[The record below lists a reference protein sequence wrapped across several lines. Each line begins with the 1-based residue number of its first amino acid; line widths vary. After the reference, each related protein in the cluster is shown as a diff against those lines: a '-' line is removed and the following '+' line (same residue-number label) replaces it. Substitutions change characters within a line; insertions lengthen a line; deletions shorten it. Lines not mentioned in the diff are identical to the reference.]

1 MGYTRDL
8 LHGLAQLLA
17 ADGVGVYRDTGV
29 YADSETGIVI
39 GTVPQNPPA
48 VVALIPY
55 PLTDDATLSDSVLG
69 LQVRC
74 RSAGSDPRVV
84 SDMTD
89 AVFDSLQSHPGA
101 DLSTTARLLIAERVS
116 GVPLGEDAN
125 GRSEAADSY
134 QLTLHRPS
142 RHRT

>member
-29 YADSETGIVI
+29 YTDAETGIVI
-39 GTVPQNPPA
+39 GRVPQSPPA
-48 VVALIPY
+48 IVALIPY
-55 PLTDDATLSDSVLG
+55 PLTDDPTLSDSVLG
-69 LQVRC
+69 LQLRFRVD
-74 RSAGSDPRVV
+74 GYDPRDV
-84 SDMTD
+84 TD
-89 AVFDSLQSHPGA
+89 LADAAFDSLQGHPGA
-101 DLSTTARLLIAERVS
+101 NLSPTARLLIAERTS
-116 GVPLGEDAN
+116 GVPLGEDSN
-125 GRSEAADSY
+125 GRPEWSDSY

>member
-29 YADSETGIVI
+29 YADTETGIVI

-55 PLTDDATLSDSVLG
+55 PLTDDPTLSDSVQG
-69 LQVRC
+69 LQLRFRVD
-74 RSAGSDPRVV
+74 GSDPRDVTDL
-84 SDMTD
+84 SDL
-89 AVFDSLQSHPGA
+89 AFNSLQGRGA
-101 DLSTTARLLIAERVS
+101 VDLSPTARLLLAERRS
-116 GVPLGEDAN
+116 GIPLGEDAN
-125 GRSEAADSY
+125 GRPEWADTY